1 MVSALMNLDVG
12 KQLMAM
18 ERRHQFRLTAHLICL
33 VLLAATA
40 CTRDDTR
47 HLSIATGGTGGVY
60 YPYGGALAGVLTTH
74 LPRVNATAEVTGA
87 SVDNLKLLQ
96 LGRVDLAFTLA
107 DALAEAQSG
116 SGPFRETGA
125 VGNARTL
132 AVLYMNLMH
141 VVVRSDSGIRRIA
154 DLRGRV
160 VSVGSPGSGTELM
173 ADRLLQAADLDP
185 HRDITRHALGVS
197 ESAGALKD
205 GKVDAFFWT
214 GGVPTPAVQD
224 LAATPGLSIA
234 LLPQAELVPP
244 LQLKY
249 RGDLY
254 KLTVIPAGSYRGVD
268 ADVPVASAMNLLVAS
283 SDLDEQL
290 AFDIVRAMFE
300 HRDALSAGHPEARQL
315 AIPAGPDASPAPFH
329 AGAIRYYKEHGWK

>member
-1 MVSALMNLDVG
+1 MVQRSLAG
-12 KQLMAM
+12 
-18 ERRHQFRLTAHLICL
+18 CL
-33 VLLAATA
+33 FVFCVVLSVA
-40 CTRDDTR
+40 CSHDETR

-60 YPYGGALAGVLTTH
+60 YPYGGTLARLLTTH
-74 LPRVNATAEVTGA
+74 LPGVNATAEVTGA

-107 DALAEAQSG
+107 DSLAEAQAG
-116 SGPFRETGA
+116 TGPFRETGA

-141 VVVRSDSGIRRIA
+141 LVAKQGSGIQRVA

-173 ADRLLQAADLDP
+173 ADRLLQAAGLDP
-185 HRDITRHALGVS
+185 HRDITRHTLGVA

-205 GKVDAFFWT
+205 AKVDAFFWT
-214 GGVPTPAVQD
+214 GGVPTPALQD
-224 LAATPGLSIA
+224 LASTPGIAIAMLS
-234 LLPQAELVPP
+234 QAELVPQ

-254 KLTVIPAGSYRGVD
+254 KLTVIPRGVYRGID
-268 ADVPVASAMNLLVAS
+268 ADVPVAGAMNLLVAS
-283 SDLDEQL
+283 SEIDEQL
-290 AFDIVRAMFE
+290 AYDIVRVMFE
-300 HRDALSAGHPEARQL
+300 QREALAAGHPEARNL
-315 AIPAGPDASPAPFH
+315 AVPAGPESSPAPFH
-329 AGAIRYYKEHGWK
+329 PGAIRYYKEQGWR

>member
-1 MVSALMNLDVG
+1 MS
-12 KQLMAM
+12 
-18 ERRHQFRLTAHLICL
+18 RRYQ
-33 VLLAATA
+33 VLLWLTLIAASA
-40 CTRDDTR
+40 CTRDETR

-60 YPYGGALAGVLTTH
+60 YPYGGALARVLTMH
-74 LPRVNATAEVTGA
+74 VPHVNATAEVTGA

-107 DALAEAQSG
+107 DSLAEAQAG
-116 SGPFRETGA
+116 SGPFRETGG

-132 AVLYMNLMH
+132 AVLYTNLMH
-141 VVVRSDSGIRRIA
+141 VVVTRGSGIQRIA

-173 ADRLLQAADLDP
+173 ADRLLQTAGLDA
-185 HRDITRHALGVS
+185 HRDITRHTLGVT

-224 LAATPGLSIA
+224 LAATPGISIA
-234 LLPQAELVPP
+234 LLPQADLVPQ
-244 LQLKY
+244 LQLTY

-254 KLTVIPAGSYRGVD
+254 KLMIIPAGTYRGVD
-268 ADVPVASAMNLLVAS
+268 ADVPVAGAMNLLVAS
-283 SDLDEQL
+283 SDLDDQL
-290 AFDIVRAMFE
+290 AYDIVRTMFE
-300 HRDALSAGHPEARQL
+300 QRDALIAGHPEARQL
-315 AIPAGPDASPAPFH
+315 AIPAGPESSPAPFH
-329 AGAIRYYKEHGWK
+329 PGAVRYYKEHGWK